1 MDEVVAL
8 VSFAVMIGLVGFLIW
23 SMVKS
28 IRDEMR
34 RSNVR
39 KVWKNFGLSLALCIL
54 FFVSWGTQALAEWEA
69 FRNEQQDHGQPVM
82 VDEYLVEFAQS
93 TLENWQS
100 EFLQL
105 FSFVTLAALF
115 IHRGSAESK
124 DGTDRIEEMVREIK
138 AKLDA

>member
-1 MDEVVAL
+1 MDEVFAL
-8 VSFAVMIGLVGFLIW
+8 VSFLVMIGIVGFLMW
-23 SMVKS
+23 TMLKS

-39 KVWKNFGLSLALCIL
+39 KVWKHFGLSLVLCIL
-54 FFVSWGTQALAEWEA
+54 FFVSWGTQAFVEWEA
-69 FRNEQQDHGQPVM
+69 FRNQQREHGEPAR